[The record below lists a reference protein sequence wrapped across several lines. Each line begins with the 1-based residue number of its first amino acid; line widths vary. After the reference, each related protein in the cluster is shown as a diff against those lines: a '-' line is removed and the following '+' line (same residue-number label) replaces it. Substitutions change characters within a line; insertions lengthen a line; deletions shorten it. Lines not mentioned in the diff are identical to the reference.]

1 MDGLSVSEQ
10 FFQISPVQCFVE
22 QAFEDH
28 GTMHAVMAIWCDVL
42 SIAYQHSFSARSLK
56 MQPKL
61 ALWPFGAQI
70 YSFSELL
77 GNHIPTKP
85 KIV

>member
-28 GTMHAVMAIWCDVL
+28 GTMHAVMLEFVGGPI
-42 SIAYQHSFSARSLK
+42 
-56 MQPKL
+56 M
-61 ALWPFGAQI
+61 
-70 YSFSELL
+70 
-77 GNHIPTKP
+77 
-85 KIV
+85 